1 MEESL
6 RILNEFAIAKNEL
19 DQVGIIVTKIIEVP
33 KDTFTRVSIIINGE
47 ESF

>member
-19 DQVGIIVTKIIEVP
+19 DQGGTIVTKII
-33 KDTFTRVSIIINGE
+33 
-47 ESF
+47 